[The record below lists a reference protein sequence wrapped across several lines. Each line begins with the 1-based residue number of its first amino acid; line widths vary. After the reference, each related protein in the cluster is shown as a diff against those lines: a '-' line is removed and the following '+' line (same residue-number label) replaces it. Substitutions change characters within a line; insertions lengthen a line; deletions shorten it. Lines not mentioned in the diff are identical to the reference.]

1 MTGVQTGALPILL
14 SIYRLYLKAS
24 ECAPTNHSDKRIW
37 GEVILKPAIFR
48 GYRTHSALVGLLI
61 GCQSVTCQ
69 AQASQAPA
77 RNSEA
82 ADVDLAD
89 IVVTAQKRAERLR
102 DVPSSEEHTSE
113 LQSLMRISYYGFCL

>member
-1 MTGVQTGALPILL
+1 M
-14 SIYRLYLKAS
+14 
-24 ECAPTNHSDKRIW
+24 W

-82 ADVDLAD
+82 ADVELAD

-102 DVPSSEEHTSE
+102 DVPISIGVMRSEERRVGKGCVSTWRTRWSTYPTKKQKRE
-113 LQSLMRISYYGFCL
+113 EQP

>member
-1 MTGVQTGALPILL
+1 MAYFKSILR
-14 SIYRLYLKAS
+14 IYRLYLKAS

-61 GCQSVTCQ
+61 GCQSVPCQ
-69 AQASQAPA
+69 ALASQATA

-82 ADVDLAD
+82 ADD
-89 IVVTAQKRAERLR
+89 R
-102 DVPSSEEHTSE
+102 SEERRVGKERVRKCRS
-113 LQSLMRISYYGFCL
+113 RW